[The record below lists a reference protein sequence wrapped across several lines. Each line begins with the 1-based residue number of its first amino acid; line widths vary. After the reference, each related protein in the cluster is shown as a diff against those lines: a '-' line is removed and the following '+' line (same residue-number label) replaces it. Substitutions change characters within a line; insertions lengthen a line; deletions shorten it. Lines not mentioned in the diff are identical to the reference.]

1 MGELLADSRQA
12 VDEGRALALGEVQ
25 RFVDL
30 VGEEGV
36 LADMAPEVGAA
47 DQIGVEAERIA
58 LGLELL
64 ACILDADDLPGGEAD
79 DRSLLI
85 IVALAAVDQVAILL
99 ILEEYHVEA
108 ERMPHVAHGTS
119 LRKVDHAHQRMQRLH
134 AEPVVV
140 FGDGL
145 DIQQRLLHRD
155 GFAGFV
161 PQS

>member
-1 MGELLADSRQA
+1 
-12 VDEGRALALGEVQ
+12 
-25 RFVDL
+25 
-30 VGEEGV
+30 
-36 LADMAPEVGAA
+36 MAPEVGAA

-134 AEPVVV
+134 AARFVVLEDVVV
-140 FGDGL
+140 FD
-145 DIQQRLLHRD
+145 HR
-155 GFAGFV
+155 AHMLK
-161 PQS
+161 